1 MYYQT
6 KTGTPCAYITKD
18 KKRLKQVGQNVY
30 LKNGDEFELE
40 LFNPTTNTVLT
51 KIKLDGNYIS
61 GGGIVLKPGQRVFLE
76 RYLDD
81 ARKFKFETYEV
92 DGTSNE
98 VLDAITGNGDVVIDF
113 FDEYKKPVWNNQIT
127 YGGSFGGPIH
137 TYNNAGT
144 ISGGYVQS
152 TISNG
157 SALFS
162 SSSTT
167 AGINFNTT
175 SISNTFEGPNLR
187 SAKKSKG
194 NSRSEV
200 TMDSLETG
208 RVEKGGKSDQSFQTV
223 NKSFNHYTCS
233 TSIWKILPES
243 QKQYDNK
250 DLKVYCT
257 NCGKKRKKDSDKFCS
272 SCGNKFSTQPETKII
287 YTDNVNYTY
296 EGKIYLMSTFQT
308 TLDKLI
314 DLNKNKTIVIM
325 KSSLSENS
333 LRAVII
339 D

>member
-30 LKNGDEFELE
+30 LKNGDEFQLE
-40 LFNPTTNTVLT
+40 LFNPSTNTVLS

-61 GGGIVLKPGQRVFLE
+61 GGGIVLKPGQRIFLE

-98 VLDAITGNGDVVIDF
+98 VLDAISGNGDVVIDF
-113 FDEYKKPVWNNQIT
+113 FDEYKQPVWTNNIS
-127 YGGSFGGPIH
+127 YGGSFGGPTYSTNTGGSFQPPTTH
-137 TYNNAGT
+137 TTNTGGITFTTNGFAG
-144 ISGGYVQS
+144 S
-152 TISNG
+152 TTGTASY
-157 SALFS
+157 
-162 SSSTT
+162 STLT
-167 AGINFNTT
+167 AGISSAMFNT
-175 SISNTFEGPNLR
+175 SSGNLNISG
-187 SAKKSKG
+187 KK
-194 NSRSEV
+194 EV

-223 NKSFNHYTCS
+223 NKSFNHYACS

-250 DLKVYCT
+250 DLKVYCG

-272 SCGNKFSTQPETKII
+272 SCGTKF
-287 YTDNVNYTY
+287 
-296 EGKIYLMSTFQT
+296 
-308 TLDKLI
+308 
-314 DLNKNKTIVIM
+314 
-325 KSSLSENS
+325 
-333 LRAVII
+333 
-339 D
+339 